1 MNINMMLFV
10 LLLILT
16 ISEIGAMRSRA
27 AILGHVPI
35 LLLLTILPGTMALF
49 RKTNVGMVRKSNT
62 RKASTV
68 AMLWVYF
75 LF

>member
-1 MNINMMLFV
+1 MMLFV

-16 ISEIGAMRSRA
+16 ISETGIMRSRA

-49 RKTNVGMVRKSNT
+49 RKTTFWHSLQIKYQKSLG
-62 RKASTV
+62 RGYA
-68 AMLWVYF
+68 LG
-75 LF
+75 LFSL